1 MENEL
6 EDQIEVAL
14 RKLPGQTARELANKL
29 GVDRYPVNMA
39 LYSSPKFFKDDSAKP
54 CWCLVNEPLA
64 TSGRKELSKENTPIQ
79 EFVAGELRE
88 WQEEALR
95 AWAENKCC
103 GIVEAVTGTGKTRVA
118 IEAIRVILELGVK
131 VAVIVPTKE
140 LQRQWTKELLKHMP
154 TVNIGLLGDGNDG
167 NLENHDVVI
176 AIVNSASKKELG
188 LRENVYGL
196 LVADE
201 CHGYAAKTFQLALEE
216 EFQFRLGLT
225 ATLDRPD
232 GGQEK
237 LIDYFGGIIYELGY
251 ARALENG
258 WLSEFKVAQIAV
270 DFSES
275 EQIEFDELSETIS
288 ATQFTL
294 SKRFGLS
301 LEPFAKFMDD
311 ITNIAKNGAMRD
323 SMAANKYL
331 SSIRDRK
338 TLLADTP
345 RKLEVLKYL
354 GDSVGMSNGTIFFTE
369 TKSGADSIATELNKN
384 NVNALSIHSGLKP
397 KERRDVFTNFESGE
411 LKAITAPKVLD
422 QGVDVPEADLAVII
436 AASKSKRQMIQRM
449 GRILRLKTDGRKAR
463 FVIVFVAGTSEDPRQ
478 GAHGEFWNV
487 VTDVA
492 SEVRMFESPIN
503 KIELTAFLNP
513 QK

>member
-1 MENEL
+1 MENDL

-14 RKLPGQTARELANKL
+14 KELPGQTARELADKL
-29 GVDRYPVNMA
+29 GVERYPVNLT
-39 LYSSPKFFKDDSAKP
+39 LYSSPKFFKDASAKP
-54 CWCLVNEPLA
+54 RWNLVNEPVA
-64 TSGRKELSKENTPIQ
+64 TSVRKELSKESTPIQ
-79 EFVAGELRE
+79 EFVVGELRQ

-118 IEAIRVILELGVK
+118 IEAIRVVLDLSVK

-140 LQRQWTKELLKHMP
+140 LQRQWTKELAKYIP
-154 TVNIGLLGDGNDG
+154 TANIGLLGDGKNE
-167 NLENHDVVI
+167 NLENHDVLI
-176 AIVNSASKKELG
+176 AIVNTASKKKLG
-188 LRENVYGL
+188 LSENDYGL

-251 ARALENG
+251 AKALENG
-258 WLSEFKVAQIAV
+258 WLSEFKVALIAV

-275 EQIEFDELSETIS
+275 EQIEFDELSEVIS

-301 LEPFAKFMDD
+301 LEPFAKFMDE
-311 ITNIAKNGAMRD
+311 ITNIAKNGALRD
-323 SMAANKYL
+323 KMAANKYL
-331 SSIRDRK
+331 SSISKRK

-354 GDSVGMSNGTIFFTE
+354 TDSVELSNGTILFTE
-369 TKSGADSIATELNKN
+369 TKSGADRIATELNEN
-384 NVNALSIHSGLKP
+384 NINASSIHAGLK
-397 KERRDVFTNFESGE
+397 KKVRRDVFANFESGA
-411 LKAITAPKVLD
+411 LKAITAPRVLD

-463 FVIVFVAGTSEDPRQ
+463 FVIVFVAGTSEDPRL

-503 KIELTAFLNP
+503 KKELTAFLNP